1 MPNKMES
8 TWRTAARLE
17 LHQRATRVLLA
28 EDDDDLRDLVATALR
43 RDGYDV
49 ITAHDGTEL
58 LDQLAS
64 VRLAAE
70 QSAPID
76 LIISDVKMPGW
87 TGLQVLEGIRATDWA
102 TPVILITGFGDHHI
116 RREADRLGVAA
127 FFDKPFDIDDLRT
140 AVLNMLPVETNW
152 GLH

>member
-1 MPNKMES
+1 MASKMES
-8 TWRTAARLE
+8 IWRRTAQQE
-17 LHQRATRVLLA
+17 LRQRSTRVLVA
-28 EDDDDLRDLVATALR
+28 EDEEELRELVATVLR
-43 RDGYDV
+43 RDGYEV
-49 ITAHDGTEL
+49 ITARDGTEL

-64 VRLAAE
+64 ARLAEERGAT
-70 QSAPID
+70 ID

-102 TPVILITGFGDHHI
+102 TPVILITGFGDRHI

-127 FFDKPFDIDDLRT
+127 FFDKPFDVDDLRT
-140 AVLNMLPVETNW
+140 AVLNMLPAETNW